1 MKSVISAS
9 LIFIFI
15 ITASVISG
23 VYVNNIADEMLQSLY
38 KNEKFISNNL
48 WEDAEEETKKLEKI
62 WHEKRIFISTVFNH
76 TLTDRIDMGIAKIKN
91 AVKMQEKGV
100 LIYECTD
107 MRIVISS
114 LKEQQKINAGNIF

>member
-15 ITASVISG
+15 ITASVVSG

-48 WEDAEEETKKLEKI
+48 WEDAIEETEKLEEM
-62 WHEKRIFISTVFNH
+62 WHKKRVFMSTVFNH
-76 TLTDRIDMGIAKIKN
+76 TLTDRIDTGIAKIKN
-91 AVKMQEKGV
+91 AVKMQEKGE
-100 LIYECTD
+100 LIYEYTN
-107 MRIVISS
+107 MKILISS

>member
-1 MKSVISAS
+1 MKSVISAI

-15 ITASVISG
+15 ITASVVSG
-23 VYVNNIADEMLQSLY
+23 VYVNNTTDKLLQSLY

-48 WEDAEEETKKLEKI
+48 WAEAKKETKNFDEI
-62 WHEKRIFISTVFNH
+62 WQKKRTVMSVFFNH
-76 TLTDRIDMGIAKIKN
+76 TLIDRVDTSIAKIKN

-100 LIYECTD
+100 FLYEKSNIE
-107 MRIVISS
+107 IVLLS